1 MIPKK
6 KIEYASR
13 YLVVVFIRFLFIYL
27 FIIKDFFVETFFL
40 GKKNRQKK
48 RLFSFPNTL
57 WSNNE
62 PAATDPCDIGAQ
74 KAPSRIERRGRREHQ
89 LLSSCDDPKVEEER
103 VALGRGG
110 VRASRSSFDASTR
123 MPCASPTRIRRQ
135 LSLVLLV
142 VDSRLRVAD
151 FTARRR
157 ERFGETEKHVQV
169 FRRRKRKRARDDRGS
184 GAREDAKRWND
195 DGHAGTFLVRVFPYF
210 SLALSRVVHRNEER
224 IPEEEQNDDDDDDDD
239 ENSASACGCACMARA
254 KSAFPDKKFS
264 LTSSIEK

>member
-1 MIPKK
+1 M
-6 KIEYASR
+6 
-13 YLVVVFIRFLFIYL
+13 
-27 FIIKDFFVETFFL
+27 ETFFL

-74 KAPSRIERRGRREHQ
+74 KAPSRIERGGRREHQ

-169 FRRRKRKRARDDRGS
+169 FRRRKRKWCKRGREKVERRRTYRNIFGACFPVLFSRSLARRAQKRRENTRRRTKRRRRREFRERVWVRVH
-184 GAREDAKRWND
+184 GARKKR
-195 DGHAGTFLVRVFPYF
+195 V
-210 SLALSRVVHRNEER
+210 SR
-224 IPEEEQNDDDDDDDD
+224 
-239 ENSASACGCACMARA
+239 
-254 KSAFPDKKFS
+254 
-264 LTSSIEK
+264 

>member
-1 MIPKK
+1 
-6 KIEYASR
+6 
-13 YLVVVFIRFLFIYL
+13 
-27 FIIKDFFVETFFL
+27 
-40 GKKNRQKK
+40 
-48 RLFSFPNTL
+48 
-57 WSNNE
+57 
-62 PAATDPCDIGAQ
+62 
-74 KAPSRIERRGRREHQ
+74 
-89 LLSSCDDPKVEEER
+89 
-103 VALGRGG
+103 
-110 VRASRSSFDASTR
+110 

-239 ENSASACGCACMARA
+239 DDENSASACGCACMARA

>member
-74 KAPSRIERRGRREHQ
+74 KAPSRIERGGRREHQ

-103 VALGRGG
+103 V
-110 VRASRSSFDASTR
+110 
-123 MPCASPTRIRRQ
+123 
-135 LSLVLLV
+135 
-142 VDSRLRVAD
+142 
-151 FTARRR
+151 
-157 ERFGETEKHVQV
+157 
-169 FRRRKRKRARDDRGS
+169 
-184 GAREDAKRWND
+184 
-195 DGHAGTFLVRVFPYF
+195 
-210 SLALSRVVHRNEER
+210 
-224 IPEEEQNDDDDDDDD
+224 
-239 ENSASACGCACMARA
+239 
-254 KSAFPDKKFS
+254 
-264 LTSSIEK
+264 